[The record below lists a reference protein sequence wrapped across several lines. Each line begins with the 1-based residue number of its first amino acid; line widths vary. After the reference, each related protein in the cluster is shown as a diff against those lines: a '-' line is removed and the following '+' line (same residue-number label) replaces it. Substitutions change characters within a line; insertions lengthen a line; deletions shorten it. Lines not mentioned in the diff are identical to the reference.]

1 MDSTASAVAGAAEL
15 AGACFIKHIVT
26 TNDGERDTSKPLQ
39 LVYRRLGD
47 RFLDDHL
54 GTGVGRLGDSNWPL

>member
-1 MDSTASAVAGAAEL
+1 MNAPQLLHRSSVRSTDVWATRRLG
-15 AGACFIKHIVT
+15 
-26 TNDGERDTSKPLQ
+26 D
-39 LVYRRLGD
+39 RRLGD